1 MFIKYYQ
8 YYQNSYIDK
17 KGKKMYFTY
26 YHLVCVNIYIYIY
39 LFLYIFMYIFI
50 FIKLF
55 SQTFPI
61 KDTLKIFSTNCFL

>member
-26 YHLVCVNIYIYIY
+26 YHLVCVNIYIFIFIYFYIY
-39 LFLYIFMYIFI
+39 LCIYLYLLNYLV
-50 FIKLF
+50 KH
-55 SQTFPI
+55 FP
-61 KDTLKIFSTNCFL
+61 